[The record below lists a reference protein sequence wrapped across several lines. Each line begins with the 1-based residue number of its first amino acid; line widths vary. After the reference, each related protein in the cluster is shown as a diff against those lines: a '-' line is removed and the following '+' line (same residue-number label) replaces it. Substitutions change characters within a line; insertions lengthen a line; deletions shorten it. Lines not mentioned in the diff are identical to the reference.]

1 MTTPIPFAPIPS
13 APIPEGPEHRAAIT
27 RRIQEATGL
36 DEAALERLVR
46 AFYER
51 ARRDDQIGFLFDKVT
66 DWEAHIERITAFWS
80 SVALSTG
87 RYSGQP
93 MAAHAKLP
101 LAPAHFRRW
110 LALFE
115 QTVREVCTGEA
126 GANHLMAK
134 AERIASSLAMGI
146 TVMRGELPPR
156 DRSPA
161 L

>member
-1 MTTPIPFAPIPS
+1 MNAPTPS
-13 APIPEGPEHRAAIT
+13 APILIGPEQSAAVT

-36 DEAALERLVR
+36 DEAVLERLVR

-51 ARRDDQIGFLFDKVT
+51 ARRDDQIGFLFDGVT
-66 DWEAHIERITAFWS
+66 DWEQHIARIAAFWS

-93 MAAHAKLP
+93 MAAHARLP

-115 QTVREVCTGEA
+115 RTAREVCTEA
-126 GANHLMAK
+126 GATHLKDK

-146 TVMRGELPPR
+146 AAMRGELPPVVCP
-156 DRSPA
+156 PA
-161 L
+161 P